1 MGDDLNGR
9 RPFFVWKEQG
19 KGMTDSENALA
30 VSPGILGSASFKGLR
45 AYCVGYAVDTEHSSG
60 VVYLSLIGY
69 RAAVR
74 AVWAALLDG
83 DAIEIGRQEFRRL
96 DGAYVT
102 RTVRLPENG
111 ADHLVMLHQ
120 QAALPNLAVGQEF
133 YVLNDVGK
141 VPPYE
146 RFLAMLDH
154 ATAAPLLPQWARLL
168 WENGRRNKLIEPL
181 DAARGVKCW
190 WVSAD
195 DEMWLALIQ
204 KGLARKKLSLSPTAR
219 AETPDALDAFRMQE
233 HSDESAP
240 DVAETDDVPKNE
252 EQT

>member
-1 MGDDLNGR
+1 
-9 RPFFVWKEQG
+9 
-19 KGMTDSENALA
+19 MTETKTALA
-30 VSPGILGSASFKGLR
+30 VSPGVFGSASFKGLR

-120 QAALPNLAVGQEF
+120 QAALPNLGVGQEF
-133 YVLNDVGK
+133 YVLNDTGK

-146 RFLAMLDH
+146 RFLAMLDR
-154 ATAAPLLPQWARLL
+154 ATSAPLLPQWARLL

-204 KGLARKKLSLSPTAR
+204 KGLARKKLSLTVSPR
-219 AETPDALDAFRMQE
+219 AETLDVPDALRTQV
-233 HSDESAP
+233 HLDESAP
-240 DVAETDDVPKNE
+240 DTAETDDVPKNE
-252 EQT
+252 EHT

>member
-1 MGDDLNGR
+1 
-9 RPFFVWKEQG
+9 
-19 KGMTDSENALA
+19 MTDSKNALA
-30 VSPGILGSASFKGLR
+30 VSPGIFGSASFKGLR
-45 AYCVGYAVDTEHSSG
+45 AYCVGYAVDAEHRGG

-111 ADHLVMLHQ
+111 ADHVVMLHQ
-120 QAALPNLAVGQEF
+120 QAVLPNLAVGQEF
-133 YVLNDVGK
+133 YVLNDAGK
-141 VPPYE
+141 LPPYE
-146 RFLAMLDH
+146 RFLAMLDR
-154 ATAAPLLPQWARLL
+154 ATSTPLLPQWARLL

-204 KGLARKKLSLSPTAR
+204 NGLARKKLPLSVSPREVLDAH
-219 AETPDALDAFRMQE
+219 DALHAQGQ
-233 HSDESAP
+233 SDESAP
-240 DVAETDDVPKNE
+240 NIAEMDGVPKNE